1 MAEKTNKPKV
11 ALTPEQLYKKNRAKA
26 KWFKRLSP
34 IIFWMFLGLAILFFI
49 FMIDNSV
56 GNITE
61 IISLLDGDVY
71 NELELEQNY
80 QMLVEKYGEWTI
92 IGNEGSSIFT
102 VRFIDI
108 RQAFF
113 SGLMMTFLVLS
124 ILCLAIAIIVGK
136 IVFPKLAQLYTDNNQ
151 DMVNM
156 ATLETNAAVNKKKKS
171 KEEEWF

>member
-1 MAEKTNKPKV
+1 M

-34 IIFWMFLGLAILFFI
+34 IIFWVFLGLAILFFI

-61 IISLLDGDVY
+61 IINLLDGDVY

-92 IGNEGSSIFT
+92 IGTSGSSIFT
-102 VRFIDI
+102 VRFVDI
-108 RQAFF
+108 RLAFF
-113 SGLMMTFLVLS
+113 SGLMITFLVLS
-124 ILCLAIAIIVGK
+124 ILCIAIAIIVGK

>member
-1 MAEKTNKPKV
+1 M
-11 ALTPEQLYKKNRAKA
+11 ALTPEQLYKKNRTKA

-34 IIFWMFLGLAILFFI
+34 IIFWVFLGLAILFFI

-80 QMLVEKYGEWTI
+80 QMLVEKYGEWAI

>member
-1 MAEKTNKPKV
+1 M

-34 IIFWMFLGLAILFFI
+34 IIFWVFLGLAILFFI

-92 IGNEGSSIFT
+92 IGNKGSSIFT